1 MRATDELEQVAELL
15 GAPIIKALL
24 GKAAVPDDSPYTTGG
39 IGLLG
44 TNPSQAAMENCDTLL
59 IVGSSFPYIEFM
71 PKPGSARGAQIDV
84 DPERIGLRYPVEVG
98 LVGDAK
104 RTMQALIPLLH
115 RHDDRSFLEQAQ
127 SGMKD
132 WTEAMQ
138 TQTSRMD
145 KPMKPQV
152 VAAELGRRLA
162 SDAIVVCDSGTI
174 TTWWAR
180 HIPAKRG
187 QMHSVSGTLATM
199 ACGLPYANA
208 AQIAFP
214 DRQVVAFVGDGG
226 FSMLMSEF
234 ATAVKYQLPIK
245 VIVIKNNVLGQIK
258 WEQMVF
264 LGNPEYGVELQ
275 PIDFAAFARACGGH
289 GFTIEDP
296 AQCSA
301 IMEEALATSGPV
313 VIEALVDPYEPPMPA
328 NISLKQ
334 AAHFYES
341 LIRGEPNRLRIALTT
356 LSDKIREL
364 I

>member
-1 MRATDELEQVAELL
+1 
-15 GAPIIKALL
+15 
-24 GKAAVPDDSPYTTGG
+24 
-39 IGLLG
+39 
-44 TNPSQAAMENCDTLL
+44 
-59 IVGSSFPYIEFM
+59 
-71 PKPGSARGAQIDV
+71 
-84 DPERIGLRYPVEVG
+84 
-98 LVGDAK
+98 
-104 RTMQALIPLLH
+104 
-115 RHDDRSFLEQAQ
+115 
-127 SGMKD
+127 
-132 WTEAMQ
+132 
-138 TQTSRMD
+138 MD